1 MDVAGLQATI
11 EAAFETRDTIGPA
24 TGGSAREAVEEAL
37 DALDRGELRVAEKR
51 NGKWAVNEWLKK
63 AVLLSFRLNDMEVIE
78 GGPGGAT
85 WWDKVPSKFKG
96 WGENRFRAAGFRAV
110 PGCVVRRSAYIAP
123 GVVLMPSFVNL
134 GAYVDSGTMV
144 DTWATVGSCAQI
156 GKSCHISGGAG
167 IGGVL
172 EPLQASPVVIEDNC
186 FIGARA
192 EVAEGVDRR
201 GGLGDLDGR
210 LSGRLHQDHR
220 SLERRGLPGPGPGL
234 FRRRSRHAAG
244 PRAARRFA
252 WPRPLLRRH
261 REARGRTHAPED
273 LDQRAAPRLMSTVD
287 PVELTQALV
296 RCPTV
301 TPDAG
306 SALDLL
312 ERTLRPLGFDCRRRS
327 FEEPGRAAVE
337 NLAAKL
343 GGGGP
348 HLAFCGHVDV
358 VPPGDLARWSVDPF
372 AGEIQDGRLYGRGA
386 ADMKSGI
393 AAFVAAASR
402 LAPELGAKGCALT
415 LLITGDE
422 EGDAVNGTR
431 KLLDWV
437 AQAGERFDACL
448 VGEPTCPERLGEMAK
463 IGRRGSL
470 TGELRVLGRQG
481 HTAYPQRAD
490 NAAHRAVAMLAAL
503 LAEPIDEGTSWFQPS
518 NLQVTS
524 IDIGNPASNVVPGAA
539 RARFNIRYNDL
550 QTAASLERWL
560 RERLDRQ
567 GGGYE
572 LELSSSGD
580 AFLTEPGP
588 AERSSC
594 RQRRGG
600 DGRAARAQHVGRH
613 LGCPLRPPLL
623 PRHRVRYRGLDHA
636 PGR

>member
-1 MDVAGLQATI
+1 
-11 EAAFETRDTIGPA
+11 
-24 TGGSAREAVEEAL
+24 
-37 DALDRGELRVAEKR
+37 
-51 NGKWAVNEWLKK
+51 
-63 AVLLSFRLNDMEVIE
+63 
-78 GGPGGAT
+78 
-85 WWDKVPSKFKG
+85 
-96 WGENRFRAAGFRAV
+96 
-110 PGCVVRRSAYIAP
+110 
-123 GVVLMPSFVNL
+123 
-134 GAYVDSGTMV
+134 
-144 DTWATVGSCAQI
+144 
-156 GKSCHISGGAG
+156 
-167 IGGVL
+167 
-172 EPLQASPVVIEDNC
+172 
-186 FIGARA
+186 
-192 EVAEGVDRR
+192 
-201 GGLGDLDGR
+201 
-210 LSGRLHQDHR
+210 
-220 SLERRGLPGPGPGL
+220 
-234 FRRRSRHAAG
+234 
-244 PRAARRFA
+244 
-252 WPRPLLRRH
+252 
-261 REARGRTHAPED
+261 
-273 LDQRAAPRLMSTVD
+273 MSTVD

-588 AERSSC
+588 LSDLLAASVEEVTGVRPELSTSGGTSDA
-594 RQRRGG
+594 RFVRRYCPVIEFGIVG
-600 DGRAARAQHVGRH
+600 STMHQVDEHVAVADIEALARVYEVF
-613 LGCPLRPPLL
+613 LR
-623 PRHRVRYRGLDHA
+623 RFYGIA
-636 PGR
+636 